1 MKSTLILVD
10 TIGTLAD
17 TVKGELARRWDCIT
31 EWVDVCVNV
40 WVSLWVN
47 VWVKECVRG
56 VSGKEWVAEWVNV
69 WVTD

>member
-1 MKSTLILVD
+1 MFGVKSTLILVD

-40 WVSLWVN
+40 WVNLWVN
-47 VWVKECVRG
+47 VG
-56 VSGKEWVAEWVNV
+56 
-69 WVTD
+69 